1 MDLTIAIAVYNGEK
15 YIERCIMSIVNAF
28 NKVKSDSFKLKVL
41 AINDGSKDNS
51 LNALKSFGEKY
62 DYINVI
68 DKENGGLSSVR
79 NLSIELCD
87 SEYIWMID
95 IDDEITIDSLDIIST
110 KSFSDINIFNYDIFD
125 STGKFLK
132 SSKRVH
138 LEERTTLKE
147 KKDLLL
153 QDTASWHYIFRTEFL
168 KKSGI
173 RFLSQKLYED
183 FNWNLKI
190 MLVAKEIS
198 TVTEAIYKYYLTD
211 GSIMRNKNLNRRDE
225 IFDVVTDI
233 LDFYKNNN
241 EYELYKTE
249 LEYWGIHNLLYV
261 NYMDA
266 FIIDSK
272 AKLLD
277 DYLHYLNSNFPEWT
291 KNKYFRELT
300 TKRKFVI
307 FCVKYKLKFLLK
319 LIKAFTE

>member
-51 LNALKSFGEKY
+51 LNVLKSFEEKY
-62 DYINVI
+62 DYINII

-132 SSKRVH
+132 NSKRVR

-173 RFLSQKLYED
+173 RFLNQKLYED
-183 FNWNLKI
+183 FNWNLKV

-198 TVTEAIYKYYLTD
+198 TFTEAIYEYYLTD
-211 GSIMRNKNLNRRDE
+211 GSIMRNKNLNRRGE
-225 IFDVVTDI
+225 IFDVFTDI
-233 LDFYKNNN
+233 LDFYKNND

-291 KNKYFRELT
+291 KNKYFRELS